1 MLTLNTEQSR
11 RAQEQHVCPLQF
23 DICDRLI
30 ERYSNPG
37 EIVFDPFGGLFT
49 VLVRALHAGRQG
61 RSVELNSGYFLDGV
75 KYVQAEERRRAMPSL
90 FESETHDAEAV
101 EA

>member
-1 MLTLNTEQSR
+1 
-11 RAQEQHVCPLQF
+11 
-23 DICDRLI
+23 
-30 ERYSNPG
+30 
-37 EIVFDPFGGLFT
+37 
-49 VLVRALHAGRQG
+49 
-61 RSVELNSGYFLDGV
+61 V